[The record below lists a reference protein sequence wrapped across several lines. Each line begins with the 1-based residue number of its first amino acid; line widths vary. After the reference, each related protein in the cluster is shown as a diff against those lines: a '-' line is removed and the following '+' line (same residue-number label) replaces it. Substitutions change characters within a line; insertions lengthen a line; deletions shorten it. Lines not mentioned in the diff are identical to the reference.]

1 MKRIISLAIACM
13 SILGGHAQT
22 GSWSGELNVMGQK
35 LPLVFNFS
43 DKGCTMDS
51 PKQGATGIK
60 TEWTPSD
67 NGEVVIAI
75 PMIGASYEGK
85 LNGQEISGNFKQSGM
100 SFPLTLTQAEI
111 KKPKRPQTP
120 VAPFPYKTEE
130 VTFKD
135 GEVELHG
142 TLTLPENCT
151 KSTPVV
157 VMVTGSG
164 QQNRDEELF
173 DHKPF
178 AVIADA
184 LARKGIATLRYDD
197 RFWGNKDEIFV
208 NYTTYHLKHDA
219 LAAIKLL
226 RERFNN
232 VGILGHSEGGTIAL
246 LLAEEGKADF
256 IVSLAGMIGSGKECL
271 LKQNSV
277 MLSKVGVP
285 SDQVRAYFDALSNGF
300 DQLIAGKAANEIEAP
315 SNLDASLAINF
326 NAAMKQASNPWFLY
340 LLQLDASKELNKI
353 KCPVL
358 ALNGKLDTQVDCELN
373 LELLEKN
380 LKTKSKK
387 IMALDNLNHL
397 FQNCKTGLVTEYRE
411 IEETISQDVLDTI
424 SAWINE
430 VNKKGLLLNY
440 RNHN

>member
-1 MKRIISLAIACM
+1 MKRFLSFAIVCM
-13 SILGGHAQT
+13 SIIVGNAQT
-22 GSWSGELNVMGQK
+22 GTWSGVLNVMGQR

-43 DKGCTMDS
+43 DSGCTMDS
-51 PKQGATGIK
+51 PQQGAKGIK
-60 TEWTPSD
+60 TVWTPSD
-67 NGEVVIAI
+67 NGSVVIAI

-111 KKPKRPQTP
+111 EKPKRPQTP

-142 TLTLPENCT
+142 TLTLPENYT

-157 VMVTGSG
+157 VLVTGSG

-226 RERFNN
+226 RQRFAN
-232 VGILGHSEGGTIAL
+232 VGVLGHSEGGSIAF

-256 IVSLAGMIGSGKECL
+256 IVSLAGMVGNGKECL

-277 MLSKVGVP
+277 VLSKVGVP
-285 SDQVRAYFDALSNGF
+285 SEQVHAYCDALNNGF
-300 DQLIAGKAANEIEAP
+300 DQLIAGKAANEIAAP
-315 SNLDASLAINF
+315 SNLDASLATNF
-326 NAAMKQASNPWFLY
+326 KAAMKQASTPWFLH
-340 LLQLDASKELNKI
+340 LLQLDPSKELYKI

-358 ALNGKLDTQVDCELN
+358 ALNGKLDIQVDCEIN
-373 LELLEKN
+373 LGLLEKN
-380 LKTKSKK
+380 LKTKNKK
-387 IMALDNLNHL
+387 ILALDNLNHL
-397 FQNCKTGLVTEYRE
+397 FQNCKTGLVAEYGE
-411 IEETISQDVLDTI
+411 IEETISPNVLDTI
-424 SAWINE
+424 SAWIIDIY
-430 VNKKGLLLNY
+430 K
-440 RNHN
+440 

>member
-1 MKRIISLAIACM
+1 MKRILSFTIACM
-13 SILGGHAQT
+13 SIIAGHAQT
-22 GSWSGELNVMGQK
+22 GTWSGELNVMGQK

-51 PKQGATGIK
+51 PKQGAKGIK

-67 NGEVVIAI
+67 NGNVVIAI

-85 LNGQEISGNFKQSGM
+85 LNGREISGNFMQSGM
-100 SFPLTLTQAEI
+100 SFPLTLTQSEI
-111 KKPKRPQTP
+111 EKPKRPQTP
-120 VAPFPYKTEE
+120 IAPFPYTTEE
-130 VTFKD
+130 VSFKN

-142 TLTLPENCT
+142 TLILPENYT
-151 KSTPVV
+151 KNTPAV

-197 RFWGNKDEIFV
+197 RFWDNKKEVFA

-219 LAAIKLL
+219 LAAMNML
-226 RERFNN
+226 RERFSN

-246 LLAEEGKADF
+246 LIAEEGKADF
-256 IVSLAGMIGSGKECL
+256 IVSLAGMVGSGKECL

-285 SDQVRAYFDALSNGF
+285 SDQVHAYCDALKNGF
-300 DQLIAGKAANEIEAP
+300 DQLIAGKAANEIAVP
-315 SNLDASLAINF
+315 SNLDASLTSNLK
-326 NAAMKQASNPWFLY
+326 AAMKQASNPWFLHF
-340 LLQLDASKELNKI
+340 LKLDPSKELQKI

-358 ALNGKLDTQVDCELN
+358 ALNGKLDTQVDCEMN
-373 LELLEKN
+373 LDILKKN

-387 IMALDNLNHL
+387 ILALDNLNHL
-397 FQNCKTGLVTEYRE
+397 FQNCETGLVTEYGE
-411 IEETISQDVLDTI
+411 IEETISPNVLDTI
-424 SAWINE
+424 STWINE
-430 VNKKGLLLNY
+430 INK
-440 RNHN
+440 

>member
-1 MKRIISLAIACM
+1 M
-13 SILGGHAQT
+13 SIFVGHAQK

-51 PKQGATGIK
+51 PKQGAMGIK

-67 NGEVVIAI
+67 NRTVVIAI

-100 SFPLTLTQAEI
+100 LFPLTLTQAEI
-111 KKPKRPQTP
+111 EKPKRPQTP
-120 VAPFPYKTEE
+120 VAPFTYTTEE
-130 VTFKD
+130 LTFKN
-135 GEVELHG
+135 GEVQLNG
-142 TLTLPENCT
+142 TLTLPENYT
-151 KSTPVV
+151 KNTPVV

-208 NYTTYHLKHDA
+208 NYTTYHLKQDA

-226 RERFNN
+226 RERFSQ
-232 VGILGHSEGGTIAL
+232 VGVLGHSEGGTIAL
-246 LLAEEGKADF
+246 LLAEEGKTDF
-256 IVSLAGMIGSGKECL
+256 IVSLAGMVGSGKECL

-277 MLSKVGVP
+277 MLSKVGIP
-285 SDQVRAYFDALSNGF
+285 SEQVHAYCDALNNGF
-300 DQLIAGKAANEIEAP
+300 EQLIAGKAANEIIVP
-315 SNLDASLAINF
+315 SNLDASLATNF
-326 NAAMKQASNPWFLY
+326 NAAMKQASNPWFLHF
-340 LLQLDASKELNKI
+340 LQLDPSKDLHKI

-358 ALNGKLDTQVDCELN
+358 ALNGKLDTQVDCEMNLN
-373 LELLEKN
+373 LLDKN
-380 LKTKSKK
+380 LNTKNKK
-387 IMALDNLNHL
+387 ILAFDNLNHL
-397 FQNCKTGLVTEYRE
+397 FQNCKTGLVTEYGE
-411 IEETISQDVLDTI
+411 IEETISTNVLNTI
-424 SAWINE
+424 SAWIIE
-430 VNKKGLLLNY
+430 VVK
-440 RNHN
+440 

>member
-1 MKRIISLAIACM
+1 MKRILSFTIACM
-13 SILGGHAQT
+13 SIIAGHAQT
-22 GSWSGELNVMGQK
+22 GTWSGELNVMGQK

-51 PKQGATGIK
+51 PKQGAKGIK

-67 NGEVVIAI
+67 NGNVVIAI

-85 LNGQEISGNFKQSGM
+85 LNGREISGNFMQSGM
-100 SFPLTLTQAEI
+100 SFPLTLTQSEI
-111 KKPKRPQTP
+111 EKPKRPQTP
-120 VAPFPYKTEE
+120 IAPFPYTTEE
-130 VTFKD
+130 VSFKN

-142 TLTLPENCT
+142 TLILPENYT
-151 KSTPVV
+151 KNTPAV

-197 RFWGNKDEIFV
+197 RFWDNKKEVFA

-219 LAAIKLL
+219 LAAMNML
-226 RERFNN
+226 RERFSN

-246 LLAEEGKADF
+246 LIAEEGKADF
-256 IVSLAGMIGSGKECL
+256 IVSLAGMVGSGKECL

-285 SDQVRAYFDALSNGF
+285 SDQVHTYCDALKNGF
-300 DQLIAGKAANEIEAP
+300 DQLIAGKAANEIAVP
-315 SNLDASLAINF
+315 SNLDASLTSNLK
-326 NAAMKQASNPWFLY
+326 AAMKQASNPWFLHF
-340 LLQLDASKELNKI
+340 LKLDPSKELQKI

-358 ALNGKLDTQVDCELN
+358 ALNGKLDTQVDCEMN
-373 LELLEKN
+373 LDILKKN

-387 IMALDNLNHL
+387 ILALDNLNHL
-397 FQNCKTGLVTEYRE
+397 FQNCETGLVTEYGE
-411 IEETISQDVLDTI
+411 IEETISPNVLDTI
-424 SAWINE
+424 STWINE
-430 VNKKGLLLNY
+430 INK
-440 RNHN
+440 

>member
-1 MKRIISLAIACM
+1 
-13 SILGGHAQT
+13 
-22 GSWSGELNVMGQK
+22 
-35 LPLVFNFS
+35 
-43 DKGCTMDS
+43 MDS
-51 PKQGATGIK
+51 PKQGAKGIK
-60 TEWTPSD
+60 TEWTPNS
-67 NGEVVIAI
+67 NGDVEIAI
-75 PMIGASYEGK
+75 PMIGATYKGK
-85 LNGQEISGNFKQSGM
+85 YNGKEITGNFTQSGM
-100 SFPLTLTQAEI
+100 SFVLNLRQEELT
-111 KKPKRPQTP
+111 PPNRPQTP
-120 VAPFPYKTEE
+120 VAPFPYTTEE
-130 VTFKD
+130 VSFKD

-142 TLTLPENCT
+142 TLTLPENYT
-151 KSTPVV
+151 KNTPAV

-184 LARKGIATLRYDD
+184 LARKGIASLRYDD
-197 RFWGNKDEIFV
+197 RFWGDKSEVFV

-219 LAAIKLL
+219 LAAMSLL
-226 RERFNN
+226 RERFGN

-246 LLAEEGKADF
+246 LIAEEGKADF
-256 IVSLAGMIGSGKECL
+256 IVSLAGMVGNGKDCL

-277 MLSKVGVP
+277 MLSKTGVP
-285 SDQVRAYFDALSNGF
+285 SNVVLAYCNALSEGL
-300 DQLIAGKAANEIEAP
+300 DQLVAGKAPKDITAP
-315 SNLDASLAINF
+315 TGMNASLINNF
-326 NAAMKQASNPWFLY
+326 NAAMRQAANPWFLY

-397 FQNCKTGLVTEYRE
+397 FQKCKTGLVTEYGE

-430 VNKKGLLLNY
+430 VNK
-440 RNHN
+440 

>member
-1 MKRIISLAIACM
+1 MKKILSFTIACM
-13 SILGGHAQT
+13 SIIAGHAQT

-51 PKQGATGIK
+51 PKQGAKGIK

-85 LNGQEISGNFKQSGM
+85 MNGQEISGNFKQSGM
-100 SFPLTLTQAEI
+100 PFPLTLTQAEI
-111 KKPKRPQTP
+111 EKPKRPQTP

-142 TLTLPENCT
+142 TLTLPENYT
-151 KSTPVV
+151 KNTPAV

-226 RERFNN
+226 RERFIN

-256 IVSLAGMIGSGKECL
+256 IVSLAGMVGNGKECL

-277 MLSKVGVP
+277 LLSKVGVP
-285 SDQVRAYFDALSNGF
+285 SDQVRAFCDALSNGF
-300 DQLIAGKAANEIEAP
+300 DQLIAGKAANEIAAP
-315 SNLDASLAINF
+315 SNLDALLATKF

-340 LLQLDASKELNKI
+340 FLQLDPSKELHKI

-397 FQNCKTGLVTEYRE
+397 FQNCKTGLVTEYGG
-411 IEETISQDVLDTI
+411 IEETISSNVLDTI
-424 SAWINE
+424 SAWIN
-430 VNKKGLLLNY
+430 VINK
-440 RNHN
+440 

>member
-1 MKRIISLAIACM
+1 MRRILSLVIACI
-13 SILGGHAQT
+13 SIIAGHAQT

-51 PKQGATGIK
+51 PKQGAKGIK
-60 TEWTPSD
+60 TEWTSSD

-111 KKPKRPQTP
+111 EKPKRPQTP

-142 TLTLPENCT
+142 TLTLPENYT

-197 RFWGNKDEIFV
+197 RFWGNKDEFFL

-226 RERFNN
+226 RERFTN

-256 IVSLAGMIGSGKECL
+256 IVSLAGMVGNGKECL

-285 SDQVRAYFDALSNGF
+285 SDQVRAFCDALSNGF
-300 DQLIAGKAANEIEAP
+300 DQLIAGKAANEIAAP
-315 SNLDASLAINF
+315 SNLDALLATNF

-340 LLQLDASKELNKI
+340 FLQLDPSKELHKI

-397 FQNCKTGLVTEYRE
+397 FQNCKTGLVTEYGE
-411 IEETISQDVLDTI
+411 IEETISSNVLDTI
-424 SAWINE
+424 SAWIN
-430 VNKKGLLLNY
+430 VINK
-440 RNHN
+440 

>member
-1 MKRIISLAIACM
+1 MKKILSFTIACM
-13 SILGGHAQT
+13 SIIAGHAQT

-51 PKQGATGIK
+51 PKQGAKGIK
-60 TEWTPSD
+60 TEWAPSD
-67 NGEVVIAI
+67 NGTVVIAI

-85 LNGQEISGNFKQSGM
+85 LSGHEISGNFKQSGM

-111 KKPKRPQTP
+111 EKPKRPQTP
-120 VAPFPYKTEE
+120 IAPFPYAIEE
-130 VTFKD
+130 VTFKN
-135 GEVELHG
+135 GEVELNG
-142 TLTLPENCT
+142 TLTLPENYT
-151 KSTPVV
+151 KNTPVV

-173 DHKPF
+173 NHKPF

-226 RERFNN
+226 RERFAS
-232 VGILGHSEGGTIAL
+232 VGVLGHSEGGTIAL
-246 LLAEEGKADF
+246 LLAEEGQADF
-256 IVSLAGMIGSGKECL
+256 IVSLAGMVGSGKECL

-285 SDQVRAYFDALSNGF
+285 SEQVRAYCDALNNGF
-300 DQLIAGKAANEIEAP
+300 DQLIAGKAANEITAP
-315 SNLDASLAINF
+315 TNLDASLATNF

-340 LLQLDASKELNKI
+340 LLQLDASKELHKI

-358 ALNGKLDTQVDCELN
+358 ALNGKLDTQVDYETN
-373 LELLEKN
+373 LGLLENK
-380 LKTKSKK
+380 LKTKDKK
-387 IMALDNLNHL
+387 VLALDNLNHL
-397 FQNCKTGLVTEYRE
+397 FQNCKTGLVVEYGE
-411 IEETISQDVLDTI
+411 IEETISSNVLDTI
-424 SAWINE
+424 SAWIN
-430 VNKKGLLLNY
+430 VINK
-440 RNHN
+440 

>member
-1 MKRIISLAIACM
+1 MKRILSFAIACM
-13 SILGGHAQT
+13 SIIAGHGQT
-22 GSWSGELNVMGQK
+22 GSWSGELNVMGQR

-43 DKGCTMDS
+43 DNGCTMDS
-51 PKQGATGIK
+51 PKQGAKGIK
-60 TEWTPSD
+60 TEWTPRD
-67 NGEVVIAI
+67 NGEVVITI

-85 LNGQEISGNFKQSGM
+85 LEGLEISGNFKQSGM

-111 KKPKRPQTP
+111 AKPKRPQTP

-130 VTFKD
+130 VNFKN

-142 TLTLPENCT
+142 TLTLPENYT

-184 LARKGIATLRYDD
+184 LARKGIASLRYDD
-197 RFWGNKDEIFV
+197 RFWENKNEVFV
-208 NYTTYHLKHDA
+208 NYTTYHLKQDA
-219 LAAIKLL
+219 LAAINLL
-226 RERFNN
+226 RHRFAN
-232 VGILGHSEGGTIAL
+232 VGVLGHSEGGTIAL
-246 LLAEEGKADF
+246 LLAEEGKTDF
-256 IVSLAGMIGSGKECL
+256 IVSLAGMVGNGKECL
-271 LKQNSV
+271 LRQNSV

-285 SDQVRAYFDALSNGF
+285 LEQVRAYCDALGSGF
-300 DQLIAGKAANEIEAP
+300 DQIIAGKAANEIAAP
-315 SNLDASLAINF
+315 SNLDASLATNF
-326 NAAMKQASNPWFLY
+326 KAAMKQASNPWFLY
-340 LLQLDASKELNKI
+340 FLQLDASKELHKI

-358 ALNGKLDTQVDCELN
+358 ALNGKLDTQVDCEVN

-380 LKTKSKK
+380 LKTNKRN

-397 FQNCKTGLVTEYRE
+397 FQNCKTGIVTEYGE
-411 IEETISQDVLDTI
+411 IEETISQNVLDSI
-424 SAWINE
+424 SRWINE
-430 VNKKGLLLNY
+430 VNK
-440 RNHN
+440 